1 MAVAVARAEAVTT
14 VDKVGRRRSKISLYS
29 KIYFIV
35 MAINSQRNQNNHQ
48 KRDCRSRKEP
58 TWRGKRWGEQKSR
71 KAPQQ
76 QVLTHI
82 LIVVCNV
89 AVLPVSI
96 YLNTRWQSTDPQKPH
111 HQQKPHLHY
120 TTAGQLSGHLPTLR
134 TLLGQLEPAPSDI
147 AATVLTIIGSA
158 AIYCFIV
165 IVVIQV
171 NLVILG
177 QCTIII
183 IIVCRMFF
191 IVL

>member
-1 MAVAVARAEAVTT
+1 MT
-14 VDKVGRRRSKISLYS
+14 VHRSS
-29 KIYFIV
+29 
-35 MAINSQRNQNNHQ
+35 
-48 KRDCRSRKEP
+48 
-58 TWRGKRWGEQKSR
+58 
-71 KAPQQ
+71 
-76 QVLTHI
+76 
-82 LIVVCNV
+82 
-89 AVLPVSI
+89 
-96 YLNTRWQSTDPQKPH
+96 KPH

-120 TTAGQLSGHLPTLR
+120 ITAGQLSDHLPTLR
-134 TLLGQLEPAPSDI
+134 TLGQIEPAPSDI